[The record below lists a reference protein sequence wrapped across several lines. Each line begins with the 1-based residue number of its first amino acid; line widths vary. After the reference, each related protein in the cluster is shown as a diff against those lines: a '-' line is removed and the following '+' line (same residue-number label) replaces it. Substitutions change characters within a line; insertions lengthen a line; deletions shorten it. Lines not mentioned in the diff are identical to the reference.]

1 MGATALSVQEWVDT
15 LDRAKEMALAQ
26 QSNGSYSDEAF
37 RDLSSGL
44 SSHANTLD
52 RNSELQ
58 SESARLGGQPWSN
71 LSLTTRIRSKG
82 GKDLADAI
90 LRTAWRQSSE
100 QLFRTLMVT
109 LSIYLRRVYVPLTGF
124 PL

>member
-1 MGATALSVQEWVDT
+1 MRHSEICLLDYPATLTHWIETQSFNP
-15 LDRAKEMALAQ
+15 RA
-26 QSNGSYSDEAF
+26 
-37 RDLSSGL
+37 
-44 SSHANTLD
+44 
-52 RNSELQ
+52 
-58 SESARLGGQPWSN
+58 ARLGGQPWSN